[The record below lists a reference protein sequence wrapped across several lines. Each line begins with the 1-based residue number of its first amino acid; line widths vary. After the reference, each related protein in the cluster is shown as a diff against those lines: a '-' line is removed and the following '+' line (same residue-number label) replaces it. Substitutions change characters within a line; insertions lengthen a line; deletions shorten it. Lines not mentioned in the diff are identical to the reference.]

1 MSATSTILIVD
12 DEVAVLRFFERALQ
26 RDGHH
31 VITAASGAAALEV
44 VATAELDLA
53 LLDLRLKDM
62 SGLDVL
68 AQLRQQSS
76 ATPVIIIT
84 AHGSLET
91 AVQALRQGAHD
102 YLLKPCS
109 VVDLRRSVQAGLT
122 KRAQAL
128 DRAASPSAP
137 DQPAPAARSAG
148 KPAPEIQR
156 QGLMIDSIRHV
167 ITLDG
172 VPLGL
177 SPVEFS
183 LLSYLADEAPR
194 VIAVDELIQ
203 KVLGHQQ
210 ITFEARDT
218 VRSHI
223 YHIRAKIKAA
233 TGREVIRTVRGV
245 GYGISDNAA

>member
-1 MSATSTILIVD
+1 MSHTSTILIVD

-31 VITAASGAAALEV
+31 VITAASGAAALDV
-44 VATAELDLA
+44 LSMHDLDLA

-62 SGLDVL
+62 SGLDVFT
-68 AQLRQQSS
+68 QLRQQSP

-109 VVDLRRSVQAGLT
+109 MVDLRRSVQTGLM

-128 DRAASPSAP
+128 EQPAQPATTESPMSS
-137 DQPAPAARSAG
+137 DQPADNHP
-148 KPAPEIQR
+148 PFTPH

-167 ITLDG
+167 MTLDG
-172 VPLGL
+172 IPLDL
-177 SPVEFS
+177 SPIEFGLLAYLVE
-183 LLSYLADEAPR
+183 EAPR
-194 VIAVDELIQ
+194 VVAVDELIR
-203 KVLGHQQ
+203 KVQGYQH
-210 ITFEARDT
+210 ITLEARDT
-218 VRSHI
+218 LRSHI
-223 YHIRAKIKAA
+223 YHIRAKIKATA
-233 TGREVIRTVRGV
+233 GRELIRTVRGV
-245 GYGISDNAA
+245 GYALVE